1 MMSEEYDNRRLDGLV
16 DLIVRLASGNLKAR
30 LEPSE
35 ARDSLDAVITGINL
49 LAEELDLMTQSLEQR
64 VAERTIALNQAKVA
78 LERMALN
85 DALTGLGNRTLLGDR
100 IRQAG
105 ARAERGARPPSVL
118 LLDLDKFKEIN
129 DSLGHGAGDRILVEV
144 ARRLTSVVRETDTV
158 ARLGGDE
165 FAIVTPD
172 VGEDDAFRVAE
183 RALSEL
189 QRPFLLGDRT
199 VWTGASIG
207 VCFGQ
212 KGQSAEHLLRD
223 ADTAMYAAKAN
234 GRGNIEVFRPEMHHA
249 ARDRLEIASEIGA
262 AISDDQL
269 ALYYQP
275 IVHLDTAEII
285 GAEALVRWMHPKR
298 GVLPPADFIPIAED
312 TGHIVELGHWTIQV
326 AVAQLRDWSLAFPN
340 RKLQMHVNLSS
351 VELRSPGMATF
362 IADVVREH
370 GVEPHQL
377 AVEIS
382 ETGMMSDDL
391 LGLDALITLKELGL
405 GIEIDDFGTGYSSI
419 SYLRELPI
427 DTVKV
432 DQSLIRDLASDTR
445 QVAFV
450 AAILRL
456 IESVG
461 LRAVVEGIQTAG
473 QLGRLQEI
481 GCVYGQGY
489 YFSPPVPQEQMT
501 HLLNCQHIRPGH

>member
-1 MMSEEYDNRRLDGLV
+1 MSEEYDDGRLDGLV

-49 LAEELDLMTQSLEQR
+49 LAEELDLITQSLEQR
-64 VAERTIALNQAKVA
+64 VAERTIALNQARVA

-105 ARAERGARPPSVL
+105 ARAERGTRPPTVL
-118 LLDLDKFKEIN
+118 VLDLDEFKTIN
-129 DSLGHGAGDRILVEV
+129 DSLGHNAGDRILVEV

-172 VGEDDAFRVAE
+172 LAEDDALRVAE
-183 RALSEL
+183 RALAEL
-189 QRPFLLGDRT
+189 QAPFLLGDRT

-207 VCFGQ
+207 VCFGRR
-212 KGQSAEHLLRD
+212 GQSAEHLLRD

-234 GRGNIEVFRPEMHHA
+234 GRGKIEVFCPEMHHA

-262 AISDDQL
+262 AISGGQL
-269 ALYYQP
+269 ALFYQP
-275 IVHLDTAEII
+275 VVHLGTATIV
-285 GAEALVRWMHPKR
+285 GAEGLVRWLHPKR
-298 GVLPPADFIPIAED
+298 GILTPADFIPIAEVS
-312 TGHIVELGHWTIQV
+312 GHIVDIGHWAIKV
-326 AVAQLRDWSLAFPN
+326 AVAQLRDWSLAFQN
-340 RKLQMHVNLSS
+340 RSFQLHVNISPA
-351 VELRSPGMATF
+351 ELRSPGMATF
-362 IADVVREH
+362 VSDVLREH
-370 GVEPHQL
+370 DVEPHRL
-377 AVEIS
+377 AIEIS
-382 ETGMMSDDL
+382 ETGMMTDDL
-391 LGLDALITLKELGL
+391 LGLDALTTLKELGL

-419 SYLRELPI
+419 SYLRQLPI

-432 DQSLIRDLASDTR
+432 DQSLIRNLGTDTR

-456 IESVG
+456 IESAG
-461 LRAVVEGIQTAG
+461 LRAVVEGIETAG
-473 QLGRLQEI
+473 QLARLLEI
-481 GCVYGQGY
+481 GCHYGQGY
-489 YFSPPVPQEQMT
+489 YFSPPVAREQMT
-501 HLLNCQHIRPGH
+501 QLLTYQHIRPRH